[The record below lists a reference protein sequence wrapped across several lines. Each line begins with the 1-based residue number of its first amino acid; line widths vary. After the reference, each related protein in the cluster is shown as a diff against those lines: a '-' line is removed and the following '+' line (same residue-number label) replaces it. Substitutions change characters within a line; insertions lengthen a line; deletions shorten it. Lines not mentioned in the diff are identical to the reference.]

1 MADAYRARL
10 DTTQTD
16 KAFAGLAGPVKES
29 LARRMLVSGGVL
41 LRDAAKSNA
50 LMGANKEGVEPRG
63 VLAAAIYLARDT
75 DAETKTMFAYTISW
89 NARKAPHGHLVEF
102 GHWRTHAV
110 YKAANGE
117 WYTNKSQP
125 LDAPVW
131 VAARP
136 FLRPTFDSY
145 GGTAVRA
152 MLQRGAEE
160 LPKLLREHSA

>member
-1 MADAYRARL
+1 MADAYRAKL

-50 LMGANKEGVEPRG
+50 LMGANKDGVEPRG

-75 DAETKTMFAYTISW
+75 DRETKTLFAYTISW

-102 GHWRTHAV
+102 GHIMTHKV

-117 WYTNKSQP
+117 WYTRKDLP
-125 LDAPVW
+125 LPNPIPVP
-131 VAARP
+131 ARS

-145 GGTAVRA
+145 STTALRA
-152 MLQRGAEE
+152 MLRRGEEE